1 MLISPLI
8 LGIAALW
15 ILVYGGG
22 GGTSDIDDAALKRS
36 YENLNSHLVP
46 TSHPQHDVLTITL
59 PSVYRDWVR
68 SQYEFDEAYGTHRSA
83 VVPAAEHAGNG
94 DLSSQV
100 QNISD
105 WIQESRD
112 HPENEQ
118 MTDALFAYSW
128 GKDKEDQGVIVK
140 FDDDKDN

>member
-8 LGIAALW
+8 LGVAALW

-59 PSVYRDWVR
+59 PSVYRDWVLEK
-68 SQYEFDEAYGTHRSA
+68 YEIDEANDAHSTA
-83 VVPAAEHAGNG
+83 VFVGAQHAGTG

-100 QNISD
+100 QNISNWVSAAKLD
-105 WIQESRD
+105 DDSRGHD
-112 HPENEQ
+112 P
-118 MTDALFAYSW
+118 FIAYSW
-128 GKDKEDQGVIVK
+128 AKDKEDQGVIVK
-140 FDDDKDN
+140 FDDDKDA

>member
-1 MLISPLI
+1 MFISPLI
-8 LGIAALW
+8 LGFAALW
-15 ILVYGGG
+15 VLVYGGG

-59 PSVYRDWVR
+59 PSVYRDWVLDR
-68 SQYEFDEAYGTHRSA
+68 YEFDEAHDTHGSA
-83 VVPAAEHAGNG
+83 VFPAAQHAGIG

-100 QNISD
+100 QSISD
-105 WIQESRD
+105 WVDESRD
-112 HPENEQ
+112 KPENEQ
-118 MTDALFAYSW
+118 RTDALGAYSW

-140 FDDDKDN
+140 FDDDKDA